1 MIAVG
6 HTGCRRSIGQH
17 ADGMFRPYRAEDRRG
32 PLAQGG
38 APPKSGLALGWHCF
52 APLGLGVPNIIKQCS

>member
-38 APPKSGLALGWHCF
+38 APPTGLPPSRCGLPGL
-52 APLGLGVPNIIKQCS
+52 PLRT